1 LSPQLQI
8 GLHGAIHI
16 APQLHR
22 FIFPR
27 RSRTGDARKSMRSR
41 LTSLCIL
48 CSFAGILACKQAS
61 QPTTASNA
69 PKTHL
74 WKPNGTSGKGPDVS
88 QVPPE
93 VKNVFDYIDQHFDE
107 HVQNLQKWIQQPSI
121 SNSGEG
127 IPESAEM
134 VKGFFDKLGCQTTRV
149 YDVGITEYGTPGN
162 PVVYAKCDEGAP
174 KTVAFYWQYD
184 TMPVTQPDLWVA
196 PPFEA
201 RIVDGKV
208 TGLPNIP
215 KVLIGRGA
223 TNSKGPEMAQLNA
236 LMAYKAVNGKLPVN
250 VIFVAEGDEERM
262 DIGLRKFI
270 RDHSDLLK
278 DADALFAG
286 GPSEGCVYVEL
297 TTSGTAWGRG
307 PTVSD
312 VHGVMKR
319 TTDSPAWRHIHML
332 ASLTSPDGNTPL
344 IKGFFEGMEQPT
356 PEQMAELRERAKT
369 MDLKKMAQAQGVARY
384 MSDDPVQVLKDGRF
398 GTSFNLDGIWGG
410 NMYAGGAGAILPN
423 KITSKHNFRYVPNMH
438 GPDIVK
444 KLRAQLDAN
453 GYPDVQ
459 IKLIGDVP
467 WSRGSS
473 PNTDISNAHKKA
485 AELLG
490 LNEGAGG
497 GGFFMASRYDHDG
510 QEKPL
515 GVAEDV
521 ATGGYWP
528 AYLFADGEAG
538 ERVGSVSIPMGMGA
552 RGGQGGR
559 AHAANEWFAIEG
571 TRWDN
576 GMAGAEKLVVMSLYE
591 YAHITTV
598 PIRPKTA
605 AAAAQ

>member
-1 LSPQLQI
+1 MKTR
-8 GLHGAIHI
+8 A
-16 APQLHR
+16 A
-22 FIFPR
+22 
-27 RSRTGDARKSMRSR
+27 
-41 LTSLCIL
+41 SLCL
-48 CSFAGILACKQAS
+48 LTLTLTAMTACKKSA
-61 QPTTASNA
+61 TGTVKTAQL
-69 PKTHL
+69 THL
-74 WKPNGTSGKGPDVS
+74 WNPNGPDGKGPDTS
-88 QVPPE
+88 KVPAE
-93 VKNVFDYIDQHFDE
+93 VKQVFDYIDQHYDQ
-107 HVQNLQKWIQQPSI
+107 HVENLQNWIKQPSI

-184 TMPVTQPDLWVA
+184 TMPVTQADAWTS

-201 RIVDGKV
+201 RIIDGKQ
-208 TGLPNIP
+208 TNLPNIP
-215 KVLIGRGA
+215 KVLVGRGA

-236 LMAYKAVNGKLPVN
+236 LMAYKAVHGKLPVN

-312 VHGVMKR
+312 VHGVLKR

-332 ASLTSPDGNTPL
+332 ASLTSQDGNTPL
-344 IKGFFEGMEQPT
+344 IKGFFDGMEQPT
-356 PEQMAELRERAKT
+356 AAQMDELRQRAKN
-369 MDLKKMAQAQGVARY
+369 MDLKKMAAMQGVARY

-473 PNTDISNAHKKA
+473 PNTDISNAHKTA
-485 AELLG
+485 GELLG
-490 LNEGAGG
+490 INSGG
-497 GGFFMASRYDHDG
+497 GMFQMASYYNHG
-510 QEKPL
+510 GTQQPL
-515 GVAEDV
+515 GVSEEV

-538 ERVGSVSIPMGMGA
+538 ERVGTVSMPMGMGA
-552 RGGQGGR
+552 RGGAGGR
-559 AHAANEWFAIEG
+559 AHAANEWWAIEG
-571 TRWDN
+571 SRWDT
-576 GMAGAEKLVVMSLYE
+576 GMAGAEKIIALTLYE

-598 PIRPKTA
+598 PPRPKTA
-605 AAAAQ
+605 AVAQ